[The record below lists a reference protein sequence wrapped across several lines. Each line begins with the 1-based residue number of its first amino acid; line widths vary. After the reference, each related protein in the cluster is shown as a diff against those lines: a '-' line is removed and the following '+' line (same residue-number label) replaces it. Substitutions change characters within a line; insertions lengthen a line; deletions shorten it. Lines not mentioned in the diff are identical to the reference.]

1 MKLYYKYANMPI
13 EEIWKA
19 AREQY
24 CAAQKKASRKPSPKL
39 MSLSPP
45 RTSASKISSGRP
57 AEHISKAHTVL
68 RLL

>member
-45 RTSASKISSGRP
+45 RTSAVKFTKLATSQM
-57 AEHISKAHTVL
+57 TDTT
-68 RLL
+68 

>member
-24 CAAQKKASRKPSPKL
+24 CEAQKKGFKETFTKTHVTKSTQNFSC
-39 MSLSPP
+39 
-45 RTSASKISSGRP
+45 
-57 AEHISKAHTVL
+57 
-68 RLL
+68 